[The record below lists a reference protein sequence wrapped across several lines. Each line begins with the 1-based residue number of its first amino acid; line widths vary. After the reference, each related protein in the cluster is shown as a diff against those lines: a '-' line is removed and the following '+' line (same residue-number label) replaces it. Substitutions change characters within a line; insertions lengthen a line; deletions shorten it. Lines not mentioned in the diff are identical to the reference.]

1 MDGSGAR
8 VRRVG
13 FGSGWKRVAPAAAL
27 VVMTGLAAT
36 PATQARQD
44 PTPTAAA
51 AATSE
56 PTAVPPTATQAA
68 EADRQLPA
76 TVSVTGQG
84 MVNVPP
90 DTATVT
96 VGIDVIR
103 PDLGEA
109 QDEAARQATAV
120 IDAVQAVGVEDNDIQ
135 TANYSVNIL
144 RDYSESGDP
153 TQVNGF
159 EVMNQVNVTIR
170 DIDAVGDLL
179 DAVVGAGANS
189 IYGVQFF
196 VDDPRPASGE
206 ARTRA
211 VEDATDKARQLAE
224 ATGMELGRVVSVSEG
239 YASAPPMPML
249 ARGGG
254 MADASAMETPIQAG
268 TSQIIVDVSMTFEL
282 AEAAE

>member
-1 MDGSGAR
+1 MDGHGAR
-8 VRRVG
+8 VRRIGRAAG
-13 FGSGWKRVAPAAAL
+13 FRAARRGPRWMAPALALAAL
-27 VVMTGLAAT
+27 TGLAT
-36 PATQARQD
+36 PAA
-44 PTPTAAA
+44 TPTALARQE
-51 AATSE
+51 AT
-56 PTAVPPTATQAA
+56 PMPMAGQQT
-68 EADRQLPA
+68 PA

-120 IDAVQAVGVEDNDIQ
+120 IEAVQAAGVAERDIQ

-189 IYGVQFF
+189 IYGVRFF
-196 VDDPRPASGE
+196 VDDPRPFSGE
-206 ARTRA
+206 ARTLA

-224 ATGMELGRVVSVSEG
+224 ATGMELGRVVSISEG
-239 YASAPPMPML
+239 YAAVPLPMMG
-249 ARGGG
+249 RGGG
-254 MADASAMETPIQAG
+254 MEAAAMDTPIQAG
-268 TSQIIVDVSMTFEL
+268 TSQITVDVNLTFEL
-282 AEAAE
+282 VEAAG